1 MFETHISI
9 IVELS
14 ISLVLSLLILLYFAR
29 KNTNIIIFITSLICW
44 FMNLYLIILIPYDV
58 YYTQSDKGN
67 IPETTKKFI
76 QIGYKISY
84 WVLFVLSWLVIPIMK
99 GYETS
104 GEITISKKLKA
115 SLISNVKFFAIL
127 GILGLFAI
135 IFCIA
140 KYGLSYTFLFV
151 KNFSLIYGLLFYF
164 FLLSY
169 GLVKL
174 PKTLY
179 LKFKYDNHIKYL
191 EWKIN
196 NFKTKLGTISHDL
209 FIYFSRIKA
218 TLDTFGGNELNNEAL
233 DEKDDLDNEEEIKVK
248 ENLINKKKSK
258 NINEKP
264 DGFEE
269 IEDYLDY
276 MKKKLSEF
284 EEDGIKYGIDMKKEK
299 FEDKAAIS
307 KCKDFIKINSKINS
321 NEIDSL
327 RLQCRLA
334 NSYKRWAILNSI
346 NYLNQKKFDGDDD
359 NKIEDDINE
368 INTDSSYDSNKKN
381 KNKNEEEN
389 KIEQTLEEE
398 GFIPL
403 DNFTGCKLMYYSAIK
418 KYFYIVI
425 LILSILAGVIIIA
438 CELCIVCGFTF
449 ITIFKKM
456 ESIVA
461 IHFAIL
467 IPLIYLISMTNY
479 TLFKMKLTRIL
490 YMYGPRQTDSV
501 SLITFSSYLSRL
513 YFAICLNFMQAIN
526 QFSKYQ
532 YRTNFEY
539 FFGLN
544 NYNFIL
550 YFIRFFPIIFFILII
565 LFIFNVPG
573 KILSCCCGYNM
584 FEFET
589 EKRNEGIKKGHE
601 YLMKINKKLDGK
613 KLVHTDFIIFD
624 YM

>member
-269 IEDYLDY
+269 IEDY
-276 MKKKLSEF
+276 
-284 EEDGIKYGIDMKKEK
+284 
-299 FEDKAAIS
+299 
-307 KCKDFIKINSKINS
+307 FI
-321 NEIDSL
+321 
-327 RLQCRLA
+327 
-334 NSYKRWAILNSI
+334 
-346 NYLNQKKFDGDDD
+346 
-359 NKIEDDINE
+359 
-368 INTDSSYDSNKKN
+368 
-381 KNKNEEEN
+381 
-389 KIEQTLEEE
+389 
-398 GFIPL
+398 
-403 DNFTGCKLMYYSAIK
+403 
-418 KYFYIVI
+418 
-425 LILSILAGVIIIA
+425 
-438 CELCIVCGFTF
+438 
-449 ITIFKKM
+449 
-456 ESIVA
+456 
-461 IHFAIL
+461 
-467 IPLIYLISMTNY
+467 
-479 TLFKMKLTRIL
+479 
-490 YMYGPRQTDSV
+490 
-501 SLITFSSYLSRL
+501 
-513 YFAICLNFMQAIN
+513 
-526 QFSKYQ
+526 
-532 YRTNFEY
+532 
-539 FFGLN
+539 
-544 NYNFIL
+544 
-550 YFIRFFPIIFFILII
+550 
-565 LFIFNVPG
+565 
-573 KILSCCCGYNM
+573 
-584 FEFET
+584 
-589 EKRNEGIKKGHE
+589 
-601 YLMKINKKLDGK
+601 
-613 KLVHTDFIIFD
+613 
-624 YM
+624 

>member
-1 MFETHISI
+1 MFSTHISI

-14 ISLVLSLLILLYFAR
+14 ISLVLSLLILIYFAR
-29 KNTNIIIFITSLICW
+29 RNTNIIIFITSLICW
-44 FMNLYLIILIPYDV
+44 LMNLYLIILIPYDV

-67 IPETTKKFI
+67 MPEATKKFI
-76 QIGYKISY
+76 ELGYKISY
-84 WVLFVLSWLVIPIMK
+84 WVLFVISWLIIPVMK
-99 GYETS
+99 EYVTS
-104 GEITISKKLKA
+104 GEITILKKLKA
-115 SLISNVKFFAIL
+115 SLISNVKFYAII
-127 GILGLFAI
+127 GVIGLFAI

-140 KYGLSYTFLFV
+140 KYGITFTFLFV

-169 GLVKL
+169 GMVRF

-179 LKFKYDNHIKYL
+179 LKFKYEQYIKYL
-191 EWKIN
+191 EWEIN
-196 NFKTKLGTISHDL
+196 KLKEKLGKISNDL
-209 FIYFSRIKA
+209 ITYFSIIKA
-218 TLDTFGGNELNNEAL
+218 TVDKFSRKELKDEAL
-233 DEKDDLDNEEEIKVK
+233 DENDDSNNEEEINVK
-248 ENLINKKKSK
+248 EKLINNKNSK
-258 NINEKP
+258 NINEIP

-276 MKKKLSEF
+276 MKEKLSEF
-284 EEDGIKYGIDMKKEK
+284 QENSIKYGIDLKKENFEKK
-299 FEDKAAIS
+299 FAIS
-307 KCKDFIKINSKINS
+307 KSKKFIEINCKINS

-334 NSYKRWAILNSI
+334 KIYKRWALLNTI
-346 NYLNQKKFDGDDD
+346 NYLNQNKFDRDDD
-359 NKIEDDINE
+359 NKIEDDIIE
-368 INTDSSYDSNKKN
+368 INKDSSYNSNKKN
-381 KNKNEEEN
+381 KNKNKEEQN
-389 KIEQTLEEE
+389 LKEE

-403 DNFTGCKLMYYSAIK
+403 ENFNVCKLVYYSKIK
-418 KYFYIVI
+418 KYFYII
-425 LILSILAGVIIIA
+425 LLILSILAGVIIIA
-438 CELCIVCGFTF
+438 CELCIICGFTF

-456 ESIVA
+456 DIVA

-479 TLFKMKLTRIL
+479 TLFQFKLSSIL

-526 QFSKYQ
+526 QVSRYQ
-532 YRTNFEY
+532 YRTNFEN

-544 NYNFIL
+544 NYSYIL

-573 KILSCCCGYNM
+573 KILNCCCGYNM

-589 EKRNEGIKKGHE
+589 EERNERIETGHE
-601 YLMKINKKLDGK
+601 YLMKINKKLNGK
-613 KLVHTDFIIFD
+613 KLEHTDFIIFEC
-624 YM
+624 M